1 MKSSSQK
8 SKLAIPVF
16 IYSFASFVS
25 KISGYLRDLFLASFV
40 GTSVLSD
47 IFLIAFRLPYSFKRA
62 VSEESLNPAFIPIYG
77 KSSDSS
83 NLNKKYEFTR
93 KVFLV
98 FLLFAVLLT
107 VVAEIFMEEIL
118 QIFSYGFSD
127 PLLQEL
133 LITSSRIIFPYVI
146 FIVLT
151 SVLMANLNANNKFG
165 VTGAI
170 ASVLNL
176 TIVGAIVLTNFYE
189 VNKLLYLSYTVI
201 IGGFFQA
208 LVLFTVVD
216 RNFWTVLISLKRY
229 RTSLKEF
236 YSMYWPT
243 LVYSSFFQINLIIG
257 IFLCSL
263 EEGAVSYIYYSERLF
278 YFPLTLIGIA
288 IGVVL
293 VPNLSNFIREN
304 ENDSARDYMN
314 RANKYALIT
323 ILPLTG
329 FLLGLSPEIVS
340 FLFERG
346 EFTAE
351 STKNTS
357 MVLTAFLLGLPA
369 ATLVKI
375 LTPYFF
381 AIETPRI
388 YLRVTT
394 YSNLI
399 NLILMLILYKYI
411 GFLGIPIA
419 LSVSSYALFFLL
431 LSEHKKKNFFSYD
444 NLNLSPAL
452 KYLAL
457 SILIFF
463 SCKEISELLIL
474 SYDNVLITL
483 FAGAIYSSFVFII
496 FLSIFD
502 KEILI
507 QTKEV
512 LLNIYKK

>member
-1 MKSSSQK
+1 MERSSQK
-8 SKLAIPVF
+8 SKLAVPVIF
-16 IYSFASFVS
+16 YSFASFVS

-40 GTSVLSD
+40 GTSVISD

-83 NLNKKYEFTR
+83 NLYQKYEFTR
-93 KVFLV
+93 KVFLI
-98 FLLFAVLLT
+98 FLIFSILLT
-107 VVAEIFMEEIL
+107 LIAEIFMEEIL

-127 PLLQEL
+127 SFQQEL
-133 LITSSRIIFPYVI
+133 LVTSSRIVFPYLI

-176 TIVGAIVLTNFYE
+176 TIVIAIVFTNFYE
-189 VNKLLYLSYTVI
+189 VNKLLYLSWTVI
-201 IGGFFQA
+201 IGGIFQTI
-208 LVLFTVVD
+208 VLFVFVD
-216 RNFWTVLISLKRY
+216 KNFWRVLISFKRY
-229 RTSLKEF
+229 RTSLKDF
-236 YSMYWPT
+236 YSLYWPT
-243 LVYSSFFQINLIIG
+243 LVYSLFFQINLIIG

-293 VPNLSNFIREN
+293 VPNLSTYIRKN
-304 ENDSARDYMN
+304 ENDSAREYMD

-329 FLLGLSPEIVS
+329 FLLALSPEVVS
-340 FLFERG
+340 LLFERG

-381 AIETPRI
+381 AIEKPRI
-388 YLRVTT
+388 FLRVTT
-394 YSNLI
+394 YSNFI
-399 NLILMLILYKYI
+399 NLITMLILYQLI

-419 LSVSSYALFFLL
+419 LSVSSYALFFFL
-431 LSEHKKKNFFSYD
+431 LSEHKKRNFFSY
-444 NLNLSPAL
+444 NSLNLSQAL
-452 KYLAL
+452 KYFAL
-457 SILIFF
+457 STLIFF
-463 SCKEISELLIL
+463 GCKEISELLIL
-474 SYDNVLITL
+474 SYDNVMAII
-483 FAGAIYSSFVFII
+483 FAAGVFSSFVFVI
-496 FLSIFD
+496 FLSIFERD
-502 KEILI
+502 ILI
-507 QTKEV
+507 QSKKV
-512 LLNIYKK
+512 LLDFYKK